1 MEQDVVCD
9 DDDGDDDC
17 IGNHGNNNCNN
28 DDGDMEVEEV
38 TLTDVAGIDDGDGN
52 CTGHY
57 GDDNCDDD
65 DVELEEVTL
74 TDIAGIQAKLY
85 NQDLSLDASFD
96 AGGNMGR
103 FLKTQCF
110 PSHFPNFEQL
120 LLSSQWDHRLHLG
133 LSMDLGGHFAPEHWC
148 LIFVLV
154 IHIFHIMIIMVT

>member
-28 DDGDMEVEEV
+28 DDGDMEV
-38 TLTDVAGIDDGDGN
+38 
-52 CTGHY
+52 
-57 GDDNCDDD
+57 
-65 DVELEEVTL
+65 EEVTL

-120 LLSSQWDHRLHLG
+120 LLSSQWDHCLHLG
-133 LSMDLGGHFAPEHWC
+133 FSMDLGGHFAPEHWC
-148 LIFVLV
+148 LSSSSTSF
-154 IHIFHIMIIMVT
+154 TS

>member
-1 MEQDVVCD
+1 MEQAVVCD

-17 IGNHGNNNCNN
+17 IANHGNNDCNN

-65 DVELEEVTL
+65 DVELEEVTSVVV
-74 TDIAGIQAKLY
+74 AGIQAKLY

-96 AGGNMGR
+96 AGGNIGR
-103 FLKTQCF
+103 FFKDAVF
-110 PSHFPNFEQL
+110 SISFSQL
-120 LLSSQWDHRLHLG
+120 
-133 LSMDLGGHFAPEHWC
+133 
-148 LIFVLV
+148 
-154 IHIFHIMIIMVT
+154 